1 MDKVDEQILK
11 RAKEKSGEQVTRL
24 LRNLDCRTLETLRK
38 RLEQLETEGYVIL
51 DRKSYRG
58 QVLVHITPFGKEA
71 LEIMGR
77 EESTPVTEVTP

>member
-11 RAKEKSGEQVTRL
+11 SAEEKSGEQVTKV
-24 LRNLDCRTLETLRK
+24 LRTLDCRTLETLRK
-38 RLEQLETEGYVIL
+38 RLEQLETDGYVIL

-77 EESTPVTEVTP
+77 EESTSVTEATP